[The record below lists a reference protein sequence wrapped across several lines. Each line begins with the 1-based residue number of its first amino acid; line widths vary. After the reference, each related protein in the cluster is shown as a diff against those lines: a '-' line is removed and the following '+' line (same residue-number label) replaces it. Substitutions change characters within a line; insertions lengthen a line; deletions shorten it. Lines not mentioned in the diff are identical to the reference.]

1 MAEKELP
8 KELVDRFEAHRDHL
22 RRVAHRMLGS
32 VGEADDAVQEA
43 WLRLSRSETGAVDNL
58 GGWLTTVVARVC
70 LDMLRA
76 RKSRREEPAERH
88 AAELVAGVD
97 AGADTHLP
105 PEPERQLL
113 LADSVGVA
121 LLVVLETLTPAER
134 VAFVLHDMFDLSF
147 DDIAPIV
154 GRSAVATRQL
164 ASRARRRVQLGRA
177 ASDADVSHQ
186 QALVGAFLTAARDG
200 DFQALLAVLDPDVVL
215 YADGVAVAAA
225 AANQSLGAPP
235 LAPEV
240 RGATAVAEAFRGR
253 ARGARPAL
261 VDGAPAAVWAPGGQP
276 RAVFN
281 FVIDGDKGGGTAG
294 GKAGGKIVEMEVIA
308 DPARIAALDV
318 RILGE

>member
-1 MAEKELP
+1 MAEKEL
-8 KELVDRFEAHRDHL
+8 ELELAARFEAHRDHL
-22 RRVAHRMLGS
+22 RRVAHRMLGA

-70 LDMLRA
+70 LDMLRT

-88 AAELVAGVD
+88 AADLVARAD
-97 AGADTHLP
+97 AGTGLDLG
-105 PEPERQLL
+105 PEPERGLL

-121 LLVVLETLTPAER
+121 LLVVLETLSPAER

-177 ASDADVSHQ
+177 AADADARHQ
-186 QALVGAFLTAARDG
+186 QALVGAFFAAARNG

-215 YADGVAVAAA
+215 HADDLAVAGA
-225 AANQSLGAPP
+225 AANQSSGAPP
-235 LAPEV
+235 FASEI
-240 RGATAVAEAFRGR
+240 RGATAVAETFRGR
-253 ARGARPAL
+253 ARGAQLAL
-261 VDGAPAAVWAPGGQP
+261 VDGAAGAVWAPGGQL
-276 RAVFN
+276 RAVFG
-281 FVIDGDKGGGTAG
+281 FGIAG
-294 GKAGGKIVEMEVIA
+294 GRAEGKAEGKIVEIEVTA
-308 DPARIAALDV
+308 DPARIAELEV
-318 RILGE
+318 RILGA

>member
-1 MAEKELP
+1 MAEKELE

-70 LDMLRA
+70 LDILRT

-88 AAELVAGVD
+88 AADLVARLD
-97 AGADTHLP
+97 ADLDMGSG
-105 PEPERQLL
+105 PERQLL
-113 LADSVGVA
+113 LADSIGVA
-121 LLVVLETLTPAER
+121 LLVVLETLAPAER

-164 ASRARRRVQLGRA
+164 ASRARRRVQLGRG

-186 QALVGAFLTAARDG
+186 QALVGAFLSAARDG
-200 DFQALLAVLDPDVVL
+200 DFQALLAVLAPEVVL
-215 YADGVAVAAA
+215 HADGVAVAAA
-225 AANQSLGAPP
+225 AANQSIGAPP
-235 LAPEV
+235 FAPEV
-240 RGATAVAEAFRGR
+240 RGAAAVAEIFRGR

-261 VDGAPAAVWAPGGQP
+261 VEGAAGAAWAPGGQP
-276 RAVFN
+276 RAVFG
-281 FVIDGDKGGGTAG
+281 FVIAGD
-294 GKAGGKIVEMEVIA
+294 KIVEIEVTG
-308 DPARIAALDV
+308 DPARIAELDV
-318 RILGE
+318 RILGK

>member
-1 MAEKELP
+1 MAEKELE
-8 KELVDRFEAHRDHL
+8 KELEEKLVDRFEAHRNHL
-22 RRVAHRMLGS
+22 RQVAHRMLGS

-43 WLRLSRSETGAVDNL
+43 WLRLSRSDSGAVDNL

-70 LDMLRA
+70 LDMLRTRKA
-76 RKSRREEPAERH
+76 RHEEPAERH
-88 AAELVAGVD
+88 PAQLVARAD
-97 AGADTHLP
+97 ADAYADRG
-105 PEPERQLL
+105 PEAERALL

-121 LLVVLETLTPAER
+121 LLVVLETLAPAER

-177 ASDADVSHQ
+177 TSDADLGHQ
-186 QALVGAFLTAARDG
+186 QALVGAFLAASREG

-215 YADGVAVAAA
+215 HADGVAVAAA
-225 AANQSLGAPP
+225 AANQSRGAPP

-253 ARGARPAL
+253 ARAAQPAL
-261 VDGAPAAVWAPGGQP
+261 VDGAPGAVWAPGGQV
-276 RAVFN
+276 RAVFG
-281 FVIDGDKGGGTAG
+281 FVIAD
-294 GKAGGKIVEMEVIA
+294 GKIVEIGVTA
-308 DPARIAALDV
+308 DPARIAVLDV
-318 RILGE
+318 RIFE